1 MARGVIALLIS
12 TVPQVL
18 CHVPG
23 QHGQGGS
30 HHHFMGPMIG
40 HHHRLDPGVTGSNI
54 TEESNSSLPQPTN
67 NHQFDRLGLRSEST
81 ILICVACSNVKSTS
95 DCLDASE
102 GHVVS
107 HRLPVDASM
116 VAITRYY
123 VAPPV
128 ASGYY
133 LQPFSRAPP
142 IPTKQ
147 GKYDQGASEGETG
160 STALPIDPVSHPDD
174 AFPHQSPF
182 HPRHKEDK
190 ARSPF
195 DPRFRVGSITP

>member
-1 MARGVIALLIS
+1 M
-12 TVPQVL
+12 
-18 CHVPG
+18 
-23 QHGQGGS
+23 
-30 HHHFMGPMIG
+30 
-40 HHHRLDPGVTGSNI
+40 
-54 TEESNSSLPQPTN
+54 
-67 NHQFDRLGLRSEST
+67 
-81 ILICVACSNVKSTS
+81 
-95 DCLDASE
+95 
-102 GHVVS
+102 VS

-142 IPTKQ
+142 VPTKQ
-147 GKYDQGASEGETG
+147 GKLDHEEPA
-160 STALPIDPVSHPDD
+160 TAPVPVDPVSHPDD

-182 HPRHKEDK
+182 HPRHKGDK